1 MVFVPKAPKVV
12 VFVVASLVFVAS
24 VVYLVK
30 HFEWRE
36 AFASLLEDNSLKL
49 IILLLSTHF
58 AFILV
63 RACRWR
69 SALQDVNSHGTFFD
83 FYWITA
89 VVVSLSILTPGQLGE
104 GLKIE
109 MMKRRGLVG
118 RLPGLGAFA
127 LERGLDLLVVV
138 GMGATGLVF
147 SGLAKRYRGLGTGAV
162 ILIILGLVS
171 LYILLH
177 FNPKGRRSHWL
188 ARMRAGS
195 GSPATWAVVGIL
207 TVCSWAVVGVSWQIA
222 LLAVGIH
229 LSLPQVLSLLSLVT
243 LGTILSFIPGGLG
256 VSEVLT
262 SAVLTNM
269 GIASVTAQAG
279 ALILRAYAVIIV
291 LFGLTHLMG
300 WLLYNLPSK
309 IWNHGSA
316 AN

>member
-24 VVYLVK
+24 VGYLVK

-36 AFASLLEDNSLKL
+36 AFASLLEVNSLRL
-49 IILLLSTHF
+49 IILLSISHF

-69 SALQDVNSHGTFFD
+69 SALHEANSHGTFFD

-109 MMKRRGLVG
+109 LMKRRGLVG

-127 LERGLDLLVVV
+127 LERVLDLLVVV

-147 SGLAKRYRGLGTGAV
+147 SGLAKRYRGVGTGVA

-171 LYILLH
+171 LYILVL
-177 FNPKGRRSHWL
+177 FNPQGRPSHWL
-188 ARMRAGS
+188 ARMRTGS
-195 GSPATWAVVGIL
+195 GSPATWAVMGIL
-207 TVCSWAVVGVSWQIA
+207 TVCSWALVGVSWQIA
-222 LLAVGIH
+222 LFAVGIH
-229 LSLPQVLSLLSLVT
+229 LSIPQVLSLLSLVT
-243 LGTILSFIPGGLG
+243 MGTILSFIPGGLG

-279 ALILRAYAVIIV
+279 ALILRAYALIIV
-291 LFGLTHLMG
+291 LFGMAHLIV
-300 WLLYNLPSK
+300 WLLFYSLPSK

-316 AN
+316 N

>member
-1 MVFVPKAPKVV
+1 VVFVPKAPKVA

-24 VVYLVK
+24 VGYLVK

-36 AFASLLEDNSLKL
+36 AFAALLEANSLRL
-49 IILLLSTHF
+49 IILLSSSHF
-58 AFILV
+58 AYILV

-69 SALQDVNSHGTFFD
+69 SALQQAHPQGTFFD

-89 VVVSLSILTPGQLGE
+89 VVVSLSILTPGQVGE

-109 MMKRRGLVG
+109 LMKRRGLVG

-127 LERGLDLLVVV
+127 LERVLDLLAVV

-147 SGLAKRYRGLGTGAV
+147 SGLAKRYRGVGTGAA
-162 ILIILGLVS
+162 ILIILGLIS
-171 LYILLH
+171 LYILLL
-177 FNPKGRRSHWL
+177 FNPQGRPSHWL
-188 ARMRAGS
+188 ARMRTGS
-195 GSPATWAVVGIL
+195 GSPATWAVMGIL
-207 TVCSWAVVGVSWQIA
+207 TVCSWALVGVSWQIA
-222 LLAVGIH
+222 LFAVGIH
-229 LSLPQVLSLLSLVT
+229 LSLPQVLSLISLVT

-291 LFGLTHLMG
+291 LFGLAHLMG

-309 IWNHGSA
+309 VWSHGSA
-316 AN
+316 N

>member
-1 MVFVPKAPKVV
+1 MMCVPKAPKIV

-24 VVYLVK
+24 VGYLVK
-30 HFEWRE
+30 HFELRE
-36 AFASLLEDNSLKL
+36 AFTSLLEANFPKL
-49 IILLLSTHF
+49 IVLLSTSHF

-69 SALQDVNSHGTFFD
+69 SAVRHANSHVTFFD

-109 MMKRRGLVG
+109 LMKRRGLVG

-127 LERGLDLLVVV
+127 LERVLDLLVVV

-147 SGLAKRYRGLGTGAV
+147 SGLAKSYRGLVMGAA
-162 ILIILGLVS
+162 ILIILGLIS
-171 LYILLH
+171 LYILLL
-177 FNPKGRRSHWL
+177 FNPGGRTSLWL
-188 ARMRAGS
+188 ARMRTGS
-195 GSPATWAVVGIL
+195 GSPATWAVMSIL
-207 TVCSWAVVGVSWQIA
+207 TVCSWTLVGVSWQIA
-222 LLAVGIH
+222 LFAVGIQ

-243 LGTILSFIPGGLG
+243 MGTLLSFIPGGLG
-256 VSEVLT
+256 VSEVIA

-269 GIASVTAQAG
+269 GVASVTAQAG
-279 ALILRAYAVIIV
+279 ALILRAYALIIV
-291 LFGLTHLMG
+291 LFGLTHLIL
-300 WLLYNLPSK
+300 WVLYNLPSR

-316 AN
+316 S